1 MAWKRSSVR
10 SRIAR
15 SSAGRASHATRRS
28 RPSITITP
36 EAHHVNHS
44 QASPS
49 GEQQEGTQPI
59 RTMLVVASPLPRVR
73 NIASIEQLAKFVGL
87 QVFGL
92 WLLLLARFDELS
104 RVVFHP
110 AAQQP
115 AELEEAAQTRE
126 LAIPSRGDPGWL

>member
-36 EAHHVNHS
+36 EAHDVNDG
-44 QASPS
+44 QAGPS
-49 GEQQEGTQPI
+49 GEQQEGIQPI
-59 RTMLVVASPLPRVR
+59 RTMLVVASPLPSVR
-73 NIASIEQLAKFVGL
+73 NIASIQQLAKFVGL
-87 QVFGL
+87 EVFGL
-92 WLLLLARFDELS
+92 WLLLLARLDELS

-110 AAQQP
+110 AAQP
-115 AELEEAAQTRE
+115 AELEEAAQTRD